1 MYGIVKND
9 LMKNYINLFVFLFCA
24 LFVCCGILKNS
35 EVEYLEKISG
45 IPFPK
50 DIVINETFDN
60 AEYIL
65 GGVFQ
70 LKKEDLSYFE
80 SKLKFKTLSR
90 DTSGQIEVS
99 YYQFHDAWL
108 QDSLNNFHPKRSMII
123 WSDCKMSNQ
132 ITFCIDTIDLKMWCE
147 SWYPDNSGDSPC
159 DKN

>member
-1 MYGIVKND
+1 
-9 LMKNYINLFVFLFCA
+9 MKKYNVILIISCCILALSCNVF
-24 LFVCCGILKNS
+24 KNS

-45 IPFPK
+45 VPFPK
-50 DIVINETFDN
+50 EIVIYETFDN

-80 SKLKFKTLSR
+80 SKLKFEIISQ
-90 DTSGQIEVS
+90 DTTGQITLD
-99 YYQFHDAWL
+99 YYQFHNAWL

-123 WSDCKMSNQ
+123 WSDCRMGNQ
-132 ITFCIDTIDLKMWCE
+132 ITFCIDTINLKMWCE

-159 DKN
+159 KKEGN